1 MSMSKKLDPNSE
13 GSSKDGLGEVGK
25 SAEATG
31 EPLEAEGQSLSRRE
45 VIREALRMGLVG
57 YWGGASLS
65 ILAGETALAA
75 PGEVF
80 CGEFLPS
87 GRTMPDSLCGEP
99 IPGGNSY
106 ADLNCNAVWSS
117 GLLIQDQVC
126 SLDYGDGSVW
136 ADKSCGLMQYLGGP
150 YLTDRDCEL
159 DAGSG
164 TYWPDNSV
172 S

>member
-1 MSMSKKLDPNSE
+1 
-13 GSSKDGLGEVGK
+13 
-25 SAEATG
+25 
-31 EPLEAEGQSLSRRE
+31 
-45 VIREALRMGLVG
+45 
-57 YWGGASLS
+57 
-65 ILAGETALAA
+65 
-75 PGEVF
+75 
-80 CGEFLPS
+80 
-87 GRTMPDSLCGEP
+87 MPDSLCGEP